1 MTVGRRVQV
10 PLKLAWAISIHKS
23 QGMTLDS
30 VELELASCFE
40 PGQAYVALSRAVSL
54 QTCRI
59 LSFDASRVRAHAD
72 VLAFYR
78 DLDERDGAGSMDGAG
93 GGGSVNVCNVTSPD
107 VTPPDPLLPP
117 PPPLPPPP
125 QTTPAAPVPSSA
137 LPQTMTMTLT
147 EAQRARIAANK
158 AAAVARKDAAAA
170 AAGAT
175 GAARAAVAAG
185 SGGMMDGYRAE
196 GCD

>member
-1 MTVGRRVQV
+1 MCMHAHVHTHACTSCTSRR
-10 PLKLAWAISIHKS
+10 IHKS

-40 PGQAYVALSRAVSL
+40 PGQAYVALSRAASL

-93 GGGSVNVCNVTSPD
+93 SGGGANVSNVTSPD

-117 PPPLPPPP
+117 LPPPP
-125 QTTPAAPVPSSA
+125 RATPAAPLPSSA
-137 LPQTMTMTLT
+137 LPQTMTMTMSMTLT

-158 AAAVARKDAAAA
+158 AEAVARKEAAAA
-170 AAGAT
+170 AAGA
-175 GAARAAVAAG
+175 ARVAVAADSDG
-185 SGGMMDGYRAE
+185 KIDGYRA
-196 GCD
+196 GVCD